1 MGAGGNH
8 EALDSRW
15 EVESLLVKVNFL
27 VVMAEISSMKLRELK
42 CPVVSSISW
51 NFEFKRLTT
60 IYDNVGLCLLLLVYQ
75 FLKVHNQRITE
86 NESWNCTMIYQIKC
100 IHSRG
105 KHTLIL
111 PLCLILQMSNMISTL
126 FKHMF
131 ICPLNIY
138 NSVSGVYWTPLS
150 NNVVFVYLPYAEGNL
165 QIFPLSY

>member
-1 MGAGGNH
+1 
-8 EALDSRW
+8 
-15 EVESLLVKVNFL
+15 
-27 VVMAEISSMKLRELK
+27 
-42 CPVVSSISW
+42 
-51 NFEFKRLTT
+51 
-60 IYDNVGLCLLLLVYQ
+60 
-75 FLKVHNQRITE
+75 
-86 NESWNCTMIYQIKC
+86 MIYQIKC